1 MKVKTVYFRVQ
12 MFDEG
17 GNILGQSLYFAFRS
31 EAEHWINVHV
41 PNTQNVSYYDLMLV
55 ERYTL
60 GDVPDDM
67 DNPNPV

>member
-1 MKVKTVYFRVQ
+1 MTAKAIYFHVR

-17 GNILGQSLYFAFRS
+17 GHILGQSMYFSLRS
-31 EAEHWINVHV
+31 EAEHWIDVHV
-41 PNTQNVSYYDLMLV
+41 PNTQNVSYYDLMLI

-60 GDVPDDM
+60 SM

>member
-1 MKVKTVYFRVQ
+1 MTAKAIYFHVQ

-55 ERYTL
+55 ERHALDY
-60 GDVPDDM
+60 VPDNV